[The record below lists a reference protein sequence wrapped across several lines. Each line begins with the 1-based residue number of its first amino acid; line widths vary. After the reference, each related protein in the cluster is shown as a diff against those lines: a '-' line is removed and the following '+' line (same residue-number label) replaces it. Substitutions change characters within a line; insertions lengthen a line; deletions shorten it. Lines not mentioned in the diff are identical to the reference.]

1 MIAISTTG
9 RVLRRIV
16 RLSCARPVLTVAL
29 SILLA
34 ALGITYTLSALTF
47 KTSGRDVLP
56 QDASYV
62 KGYIAIARDFGE
74 LEDIVVVVEAGSLEG
89 AKAFA
94 AKLVQE
100 LRASPVK
107 FHRIAY
113 RIDPKQFE
121 GRQLLYLPTAEL
133 REIRDKIFDHQE
145 FMESFAEDPSLARL
159 VEGVDTQMAT
169 AFVANLFDLGLD
181 DGKPPGDTRFLGVL
195 LDQISTRLDRP
206 APYRSPWATLFSFG
220 GDTADAGYFFSDDK
234 SLLFILVE
242 SPKGD
247 KGSFVGDQQAID
259 AVRGAMARLRES
271 YPMVQ
276 AGVTGMPA
284 LSNDEMS
291 AAFHDS
297 QIATALAFGLT
308 LLVMTLAF
316 RRLWKPIL
324 MLGVLAVSLGWSLG
338 IVTLVVGHL
347 TIFSVM
353 FISIVIGIG
362 IDYGIYFLFRY
373 EEEIFLGRNLREALE
388 RTAAR
393 AGPGMAIGA
402 LTAGGTFFVLLL
414 TDFRGI
420 QELGF
425 IAGTSILLS
434 WLSMMTLLPAVLVLV
449 DRHHADRPH
458 GQKPPAHQLE
468 RIHVPVLDRLTNYP
482 VAVLTIAAVGTALS
496 IWVLPSVGFDY
507 NLLNLQAKGT
517 ESVVWERRVLSNTGR
532 SGPSALVTAS
542 TLEELRR
549 KQTAIEAL
557 PSVAEVDSVLRLIPD
572 DQEEKIAIVKS
583 FEPLVAPVRIG
594 RSNRVDLDRLRAALA
609 KIKRRFDVMATEAGD
624 KLPADIAARREKT
637 GAVLRKLASADRE
650 TAEPALNYLQS
661 QLYRDFVSKFYSLQH
676 NLRPRP
682 VSIKDV
688 PEDLRRK
695 FVGASGTFLLE
706 IQPKVDIWERE
717 GARQFVT
724 ELRSVD
730 PAVTGSPVITYEA
743 TRLMERG
750 YLQGTAYA
758 FVLVAGLTFLM
769 IRRLRE
775 AALALL
781 PLLLVLVWTIGL
793 MHLFGLKFTLANVW
807 GLPLI
812 IGASAEFGL
821 NIGLRYMEGRRHGG
835 PLVAR
840 STVMAV
846 ALNGITIMV
855 GFGSLM
861 VAAHRGIFGL
871 GLLLTIGSLCGLV
884 ASLIVVP
891 VILRL
896 VTRETRVAAAR
907 LSPSS
912 PASP

>member
-1 MIAISTTG
+1 MVVISRTG
-9 RVLRRIV
+9 RVLRRLV
-16 RLSCARPVLTVAL
+16 RLSCARPLLTVGL
-29 SILLA
+29 SIA
-34 ALGITYTLSALTF
+34 FAVLGVAYTLSELTF
-47 KTSGRDVLP
+47 KTSGRDLLP
-56 QDASYV
+56 PDASYV
-62 KGYIAIARDFGE
+62 KGYGEIARDFGE
-74 LEDIVVVVEAGSLEG
+74 LEDIVVVIEARSLEG

-94 AKLVQE
+94 ARLVQE

-107 FHRIAY
+107 FYRIAY

-121 GRQLLYLPTAEL
+121 GRQLLYLSTSEL
-133 REIRDKIFDHQE
+133 KEIRDKIFDHQE
-145 FMESFAEDPSLARL
+145 FMEGFAEDPSLARL
-159 VEGVDTQMAT
+159 VEGIDTQMAA
-169 AFVANLFDLGLD
+169 AFVSNLFDVGLN
-181 DGKPPGDTRFLGVL
+181 DGNRPGDTRFLGMV
-195 LDQISTRLDRP
+195 LDQITTRVDRP

-220 GDTADAGYFFSDDK
+220 GDTGDAGYFFSDDK

-259 AVRGAMARLRES
+259 AVRGAIARLRAS
-271 YPMVQ
+271 YSTIQ
-276 AGVTGMPA
+276 AGVTGGPA

-297 QIATALAFGLT
+297 QIATLLAFALT

-316 RRLWKPIL
+316 MRVWKPVL
-324 MLGVLAVSLGWSLG
+324 MLGALAVSLGWSLG
-338 IVTLVVGHL
+338 IVTLVIGHL
-347 TIFSVM
+347 SIFSVM
-353 FISIVIGIG
+353 FISIVVGIG

-373 EEEIFLGRNLREALE
+373 EEEIFLGRNLREALQL
-388 RTAAR
+388 TAAR
-393 AGPGMAIGA
+393 TGPGMAIGA

-434 WLSMMTLLPAVLVLV
+434 WLSMMTLFPAVLVLV
-449 DRHHADRPH
+449 DRHHADRPR
-458 GQKPPAHQLE
+458 GQSPPAHQLE
-468 RIHVPVLDRLTNYP
+468 RIHVPVLDRLTSHP
-482 VAVLTIAAVGTALS
+482 ASVLTVAGIATVLS
-496 IWVLPSVGFDY
+496 VWALPSVGFDY

-517 ESVVWERRVLSNTGR
+517 ESVAWERRILANTGR
-532 SGPSALVTAS
+532 SGPSALATAD
-542 TLEELRR
+542 TLDELRR
-549 KQTAIEAL
+549 KQQALEAL
-557 PSVAEVDSVLRLIPD
+557 PSVSEVDSVLRLIPD
-572 DQEEKIAIVKS
+572 DQQEKIAIVKS

-594 RSNRVDLDRLRAALA
+594 RSSRVDLDRLREALA
-609 KIKRRFDVMATEAGD
+609 KIGRRFDVMAAEAGD
-624 KLPADIAARREKT
+624 KLPEDLAALRDKT
-637 GAVLRKLASADRE
+637 KTVIRQLASADRE
-650 TAEPALNYLQS
+650 TAEPALNYLQA

-676 NLRPRP
+676 NLRPRA
-682 VSIKDV
+682 VAIHDV
-688 PEDLRRK
+688 PEDIRRK
-695 FVGASGTFLLE
+695 FVGASGRFLMQ
-706 IQPKVDIWERE
+706 IHPKVDIWERE

-758 FVLVAGLTFLM
+758 FILVGGLTLLM

-775 AALALL
+775 AALAML
-781 PLLLVLVWTIGL
+781 PLLLGLVWTIGL
-793 MHLFGLKFTLANVW
+793 MHLFGLKFNLANVW

-821 NIGLRYMEGRRHGG
+821 NVVMRYMEGRRHGG

-846 ALNGITIMV
+846 ALNGITTIV

-871 GLLLTIGSLCGLV
+871 GLLLTIGSACGLT
-884 ASLIVVP
+884 ASLVVVP

-896 VTRETRVAAAR
+896 VTRAAPVTAAG
-907 LSPSS
+907 LSRS
-912 PASP
+912 PAT